1 MHSLLLSVSH
11 QNASVWH
18 WRSRR
23 ERSRGAGQAVSEC
36 TSAVTGSEHPSIP
49 SIYNW
54 SLQQAMSKAIGPTQ
68 YRGDVL
74 PRECSFLFGDAKC
87 ERSFGELCA
96 SQPFLSLGSK
106 AALVPL
112 FLSVF
117 LLDVQPFLTVYQQH
131 PCWTD
136 RHQPLSPFLCIFH
149 HLFFPLFIIIITSC
163 THINF
168 FVWWA

>member
-18 WRSRR
+18 WRSRSAR
-23 ERSRGAGQAVSEC
+23 AVQSGPEEQAGSVRVHIRSDRH
-36 TSAVTGSEHPSIP
+36 EHPSIP

-68 YRGDVL
+68 QTAA
-74 PRECSFLFGDAKC
+74 PRRRSSTRLLFLFGDAKC

-106 AALVPL
+106 AALVPPL
-112 FLSVF
+112 LSVF
-117 LLDVQPFLTVYQQH
+117 LFDVQPFLTVYQQH
-131 PCWTD
+131 P
-136 RHQPLSPFLCIFH
+136 F
-149 HLFFPLFIIIITSC
+149 
-163 THINF
+163 
-168 FVWWA
+168 